1 MRALQDEVWD
11 PHGEERGK
19 AARLEPWIYGR
30 KFSQSEYVEFTR
42 NLVHSI
48 GRVL

>member
-1 MRALQDEVWD
+1 MRAPQDEVGD
-11 PHGEERGK
+11 PHVEERGK

-30 KFSQSEYVEFTR
+30 NPVNQNTFELTR

-48 GRVL
+48 